1 MNWDSLPV
9 IRRIHRISYNDT
21 NTSFQ
26 NQIVPD
32 QLRWWWWLFLSL
44 SLITGIIIMI
54 IIYNNMMMFIIIM
67 LLLLLWFLSYYCDMI
82 FMLLLWHI
90 AIVNDE
96 YFCRSFPS
104 DVPRSR
110 GEAILEEVCTH
121 LEEAACRAAS
131 APMTCQVL
139 MTSGTLKDHQNGDL
153 MVIWWYFLWWFNG
166 I

>member
-32 QLRWWWWLFLSL
+32 QLRWWWWWLFLSL

-104 DVPRSR
+104 GVPRSPGGNPR
-110 GEAILEEVCTH
+110 GSLHALGGGGVPCGECANDLPSSH
-121 LEEAACRAAS
+121 
-131 APMTCQVL
+131 
-139 MTSGTLKDHQNGDL
+139 DFGDP
-153 MVIWWYFLWWFNG
+153 
-166 I
+166 